1 MVNDSDGQQKYHRYH
16 TSYTL
21 LVVLLCILKY
31 ALHFTRNFCSQGRY
45 LHALPGVF
53 TNFALS
59 TNSKL
64 LTSTKADATRSYHF
78 ELAQTFHSFNTTV
91 LSHLRVPG
99 KRYKSFLRSE

>member
-1 MVNDSDGQQKYHRYH
+1 MLYI
-16 TSYTL
+16 L
-21 LVVLLCILKY
+21 LETFVHK
-31 ALHFTRNFCSQGRY
+31 GRY

-78 ELAQTFHSFNTTV
+78 ELAQTFYSFNTIV
-91 LSHLRVPG
+91 LSHLRDSE
-99 KRYKSFLRSE
+99 KRYKSFLRCE